1 VSRHIIVPPKAD
13 PNRTPAQPAS
23 AEEAKAVGIP
33 TGPAA
38 GGAAIADE
46 VVERIPVARGT
57 SVLIG
62 GKSYVAQSDAG
73 VTVRSFKHNQGGQS
87 TSVTIIDAPTR
98 EAAAFAQH
106 LVESGQMLSE
116 DEVRKLRKKGLLRE
130 GQPVEPRVHRALLSQ
145 AHKTAEWQAYQAE
158 IDRLRNKNERL
169 EAELAV
175 AKRELEAATKI
186 VNEED
191 DDEVVTVG
199 ARNKVK

>member
-1 VSRHIIVPPKAD
+1 M
-13 PNRTPAQPAS
+13 
-23 AEEAKAVGIP
+23 
-33 TGPAA
+33 
-38 GGAAIADE
+38 
-46 VVERIPVARGT
+46 
-57 SVLIG
+57 
-62 GKSYVAQSDAG
+62 
-73 VTVRSFKHNQGGQS
+73 TVRSFKHNQGGQS

-158 IDRLRNKNERL
+158 NRPTTQQER
-169 EAELAV
+169 ATRGRAAV